1 MLAYGRRRSYGK
13 LPHKSASRQAAA
25 MTILAFTVF
34 TIAGI
39 LLRINEHRGWGI
51 LCFLIA
57 AVALLAMLL

>member
-1 MLAYGRRRSYGK
+1 
-13 LPHKSASRQAAA
+13 

-39 LLRINEHRGWGI
+39 LLWINEHRGWAI

-57 AVALLAMLL
+57 LVALLATIL